1 MKPEDLTSNA
11 AHVRKAVRDAAAAV
25 LSYPR
30 SSLNPYNVEAWSDAI
45 AERVAAELAAPASA
59 PVLSAEDRA
68 AAERFVAWAVNDL
81 EAADD
86 PQWDEHQAGAAVVR
100 RLLGGER

>member
-1 MKPEDLTSNA
+1 MKPENLTSNA
-11 AHVRKAVRDAAAAV
+11 EHVRKAVRDAAAAV

-30 SSLNPYNVEAWSDAI
+30 SSLNPYNIEAWSDAI

-68 AAERFVAWAVNDL
+68 AAQRFVAWAVNDSR
-81 EAADD
+81 
-86 PQWDEHQAGAAVVR
+86 GCGRSAVGRAPGRCRGGPTSAR
-100 RLLGGER
+100 R